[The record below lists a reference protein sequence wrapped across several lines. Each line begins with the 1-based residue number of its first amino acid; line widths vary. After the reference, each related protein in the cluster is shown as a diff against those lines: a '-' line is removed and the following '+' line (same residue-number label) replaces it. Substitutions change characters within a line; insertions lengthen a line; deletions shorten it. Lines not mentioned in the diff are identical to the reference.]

1 MLASENQRLA
11 VDIARADQVTLGGA
25 LAANVSGPRRY
36 GCGTLRDYLIGVSFV
51 NDEGNEI
58 KSGGRVVKNV
68 AGYDMCKLLVGSLGT
83 LGIITQ
89 ATLKL
94 RPHAEAQALVRL
106 DVALEKVDE
115 LLELVHRSQTRP
127 VCVDLLNPAA
137 ATASGLEWA
146 RNGWL
151 LVVGFEDNEQAV
163 AWQVHNAQRIRNLLT
178 LRLQGGEPNSFAAR
192 LLLDLWQAADRV

>member
-1 MLASENQRLA
+1 MLAVNA
-11 VDIARADQVTLGGA
+11 
-25 LAANVSGPRRY
+25 SGPNRF

-94 RPHAEAQALVRL
+94 RPLAEAMVLWCS
-106 DVALEKVDE
+106 E
-115 LLELVHRSQTRP
+115 
-127 VCVDLLNPAA
+127 
-137 ATASGLEWA
+137 
-146 RNGWL
+146 
-151 LVVGFEDNEQAV
+151 F
-163 AWQVHNAQRIRNLLT
+163 T
-178 LRLQGGEPNSFAAR
+178 LRENR
-192 LLLDLWQAADRV
+192 